1 MTNDAPRA
9 ERAASFGAAAALY
22 EQARPSYPEE
32 AVDWLL
38 PPGTGRVLDLGAGT
52 GKLTRQLLAKGWDVV
67 AVEPSDGM
75 RQQLRRSLPSVPAL
89 KGTAED
95 IPLDDAA
102 VDVVL
107 VAQAWHWVDVDRA
120 VPEVARVL
128 VPGGRLGLVWNERDE
143 RHDWVAQLS
152 RAISSPDEVGKEEA
166 PPVGPPF
173 GPFEHFAVEWSQH
186 LTPKTLVDL
195 VASRS
200 YVLTLPEPQCQS
212 VLAKVRELLGHCPD
226 LAGRQDIWLPYVTNC
241 YRAHLR

>member
-1 MTNDAPRA
+1 MTPHGRSGRHRSVPPPHFTSRHVRRTPRRPWIGFSRPGQAGCSTSAP
-9 ERAASFGAAAALY
+9 
-22 EQARPSYPEE
+22 
-32 AVDWLL
+32 
-38 PPGTGRVLDLGAGT
+38 GR

-152 RAISSPDEVGKEEA
+152 RAISSPDEVERRRPHPSGLHLGLSSTPRSSGPSTSRPRPWSTWS
-166 PPVGPPF
+166 PP
-173 GPFEHFAVEWSQH
+173 AATS
-186 LTPKTLVDL
+186 
-195 VASRS
+195 
-200 YVLTLPEPQCQS
+200 
-212 VLAKVRELLGHCPD
+212 
-226 LAGRQDIWLPYVTNC
+226 
-241 YRAHLR
+241 